1 MSQSSTVF
9 TDTKPH
15 YLILDG
21 MRGVAA
27 LMVLIYHLFEG
38 FATSPSNQI
47 CNHGYLAVPLFFVLS
62 GFVIGYAYDDRW
74 KKMSTADFFKRR
86 LIRLHPMVVLGAI
99 LGFIAF
105 IAQGSVTWKGEH
117 IPTLYVVFAC
127 LFTLFMIPVA
137 PSARLEVRGYG
148 ELFPLNGPYWS
159 LLMEYIGNIL
169 YALLLR
175 KLSNKMLATV
185 VILSGLGVA
194 LYAVGNGSGVYNL
207 GVGWTMANG
216 FHYAGFL
223 VMLYSYS
230 VGMLMARTYRY
241 IQVRRSF
248 WSFAFII
255 VILTAMPYVVYGG
268 SAIWNGVY
276 DAICVLV
283 FFPLI
288 VYGGASA
295 SVNGKITTKICQTIG
310 DISYPVY
317 AIHYPSMYLFY
328 AWVWGSNV
336 SLAKALPV
344 GVSIIIANIVLAY
357 VFLRIYDLP
366 VRRFLASKL
375 LRK

>member
-1 MSQSSTVF
+1 MQQNSTVF
-9 TDTKPH
+9 IDTKPH
-15 YLILDG
+15 YLLLDG

-38 FATSPSNQI
+38 FAPTPSEQI

-74 KKMSTADFFKRR
+74 REMSVVEFLKRR
-86 LIRLHPMVVLGAI
+86 LIRLHPMAVLGAV

-105 IAQGSVTWKGEH
+105 IAQGNVAWNGHSVSTA
-117 IPTLYVVFAC
+117 YVAIAFI
-127 LFTLFMIPVA
+127 FTLFMIPVA
-137 PSARLEVRGYG
+137 PSTRIEIRGYG
-148 ELFPLNGPYWS
+148 EMFPLNGPYWS
-159 LLMEYIGNIL
+159 LFMEYIGNIL

-175 KLSNKMLATV
+175 RLSNKVLGGI

-194 LYAVGNGSGVYNL
+194 VYAICNGSGIYNL

-216 FHYAGFL
+216 LHYAGFL

-230 VGMLMARTYRY
+230 AGMLMARTYRY

-255 VILTAMPYVVYGG
+255 VILTAMPYVVYR
-268 SAIWNGVY
+268 SNALWNGVY
-276 DAICVLV
+276 DAICVIF
-283 FFPLI
+283 FFPLL

-295 SVNGKITTKICQTIG
+295 SVSGKITRKVCQLIG
-310 DISYPVY
+310 DFSYPVY

-328 AWVWGSNV
+328 AWVWKNNI
-336 SLAKALPV
+336 SLAYALPIGATLIV
-344 GVSIIIANIVLAY
+344 VNIILSYI
-357 VFLRIYDLP
+357 FLHIYDLP
-366 VRRFLASKL
+366 LRRFLA
-375 LRK
+375 RKWLKR

>member
-194 LYAVGNGSGVYNL
+194 VYAVGNGSGVYSL

-288 VYGGASA
+288 VYGGASVNTEKRNDKTDRLIINELAINLLKRNSFFA
-295 SVNGKITTKICQTIG
+295 SHCFASLSHLNGI
-310 DISYPVY
+310 
-317 AIHYPSMYLFY
+317 
-328 AWVWGSNV
+328 
-336 SLAKALPV
+336 
-344 GVSIIIANIVLAY
+344 
-357 VFLRIYDLP
+357 
-366 VRRFLASKL
+366 
-375 LRK
+375 